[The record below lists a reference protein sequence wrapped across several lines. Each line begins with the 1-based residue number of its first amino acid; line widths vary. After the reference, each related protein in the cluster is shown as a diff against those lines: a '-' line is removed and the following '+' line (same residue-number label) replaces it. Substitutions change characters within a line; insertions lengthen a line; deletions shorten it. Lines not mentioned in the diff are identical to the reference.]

1 MSEQEL
7 LERSRRAKAAWDE
20 FGQPFIEAV
29 RAEYLAELARAAA
42 QVRDDRDIKAVVC
55 LSIATRVIDKVEEQ
69 FKQAVATGDTIAR
82 KAARAEQIAQIPARK
97 RRFSDMLGA

>member
-1 MSEQEL
+1 MTEQEL

-20 FGQPFIEAV
+20 FVQPFIEVV
-29 RAEYLAELARAAA
+29 RAEYLTELARAAG

-55 LSIATRVIDKVEEQ
+55 LSVATRVIDKVEEQ
-69 FKQAVATGDTIAR
+69 FKQSIATADAITR
-82 KAARAEQIAQIPARK
+82 KTARAEQIAQIPARK